1 MVSTEWVSSPAVV
14 LESPSSPVSKVRLDA
29 LAFMD
34 DEPPKS
40 ITGDGL
46 DPLSVR
52 VIGKCIGNAI
62 DGSRFGRSTSGLG
75 SS

>member
-1 MVSTEWVSSPAVV
+1 VGFFACCGSRVSFVAGV
-14 LESPSSPVSKVRLDA
+14 KVRLDA